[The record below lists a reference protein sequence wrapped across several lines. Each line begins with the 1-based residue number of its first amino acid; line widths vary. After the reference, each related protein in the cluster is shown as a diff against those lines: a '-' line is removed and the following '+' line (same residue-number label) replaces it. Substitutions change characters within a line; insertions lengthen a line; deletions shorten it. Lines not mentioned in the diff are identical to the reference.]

1 MKTKT
6 QLRKEKRERQL
17 KEKAD
22 NLKNSPKAEKKIEE
36 SKKIIKSESKPES
49 HERKSKDTK
58 QEQDSTLFVRNIG
71 WDTD

>member
-22 NLKNSPKAEKKIEE
+22 TLKNLPKA
-36 SKKIIKSESKPES
+36 ESKPEKN
-49 HERKSKDTK
+49 ERKSKDTK

>member
-22 NLKNSPKAEKKIEE
+22 NLKNLPKAEKKVEE
-36 SKKIIKSESKPES
+36 SKKIRETESKPEKN
-49 HERKSKDTK
+49 ERKSKDTK

>member
-22 NLKNSPKAEKKIEE
+22 NLKNLPKAEKKVEE
-36 SKKIIKSESKPES
+36 SKKIRETESKPENNQ
-49 HERKSKDTK
+49 RKSKDTK